1 MFKIALVAV
10 LLVNIYLLGTNIKP
24 NEWQLI
30 PTIIVNEVVSRIDKD
45 KYIKVI
51 DKNNN
56 KFQVRANNFYSN
68 QYVKEVVNNF
78 KSTIYKCIT
87 YSVYIIEMAF
97 VIILIF
103 FWFKGKHLNANNQ
116 LRGTFLIT
124 EKELKNGIKNHNRQ
138 FKDCKPYEVAGIP
151 YAANGKGKAYTPG
164 EQSHT
169 LIIGATGTGKT
180 KIIQHLVSQLQQRK
194 QKAIITDIKGDYIK
208 AFYNPARGDVILN
221 PLDVRGA
228 NWNFFSEADILNGFD
243 TIARTLIPD
252 AGKDPFWVNAARRIF
267 SEIAKLYWNENLSLV
282 EFTDKILKSNLS
294 YLEKILADTSAA
306 HLVDQKADRTVAC
319 VLMMLAVYLAPLR
332 LYTSNKDAFSI
343 TKWINDDNKNNFLF
357 ISTSA
362 ESKESLNPLVQI
374 QIDIAI
380 NALCSSKKKSF
391 KPIWFI
397 LDELQ
402 YFDRSLPNLK
412 DGLATARSF
421 GGCFVLGTQD
431 ISSLEKI
438 YGYEESRIIA
448 NNCRSKVFMNVD
460 DNYTAKWCSEV
471 LGEGELEE
479 WNEGLSYGS
488 HEMRDGVSVH
498 KNRTLRRVVLPS
510 EFSQLKTGQGFIK
523 IPGFQP
529 AKFNFADC
537 YFKDVSQGYIENKDL
552 IERFRQELVQT
563 QKKRKDIESLI
574 QTSVNNF
581 ELEYNSKSE
590 SINKQLDLPS
600 KTIEQLNINDIC

>member
-1 MFKIALVAV
+1 
-10 LLVNIYLLGTNIKP
+10 
-24 NEWQLI
+24 
-30 PTIIVNEVVSRIDKD
+30 
-45 KYIKVI
+45 
-51 DKNNN
+51 
-56 KFQVRANNFYSN
+56 
-68 QYVKEVVNNF
+68 
-78 KSTIYKCIT
+78 
-87 YSVYIIEMAF
+87 
-97 VIILIF
+97 
-103 FWFKGKHLNANNQ
+103 
-116 LRGTFLIT
+116 
-124 EKELKNGIKNHNRQ
+124 
-138 FKDCKPYEVAGIP
+138 
-151 YAANGKGKAYTPG
+151 
-164 EQSHT
+164 
-169 LIIGATGTGKT
+169 
-180 KIIQHLVSQLQQRK
+180 
-194 QKAIITDIKGDYIK
+194 
-208 AFYNPARGDVILN
+208 
-221 PLDVRGA
+221 
-228 NWNFFSEADILNGFD
+228 
-243 TIARTLIPD
+243 
-252 AGKDPFWVNAARRIF
+252 
-267 SEIAKLYWNENLSLV
+267 
-282 EFTDKILKSNLS
+282 
-294 YLEKILADTSAA
+294 
-306 HLVDQKADRTVAC
+306 
-319 VLMMLAVYLAPLR
+319 MMLAVYLSPLR
-332 LYTSNKDAFSI
+332 LYTSNKEPFSI

-362 ESKESLNPLVQI
+362 ESKESLNPLVQV
-374 QIDIAI
+374 QVDIAI
-380 NALCSSKKKSF
+380 NALYSSKKKNY
-391 KPIWFI
+391 KPVWFV

-537 YFKDVSQGYIENKDL
+537 YFKDISQGYVENKEL
-552 IERFRQELVQT
+552 IERFRQELAHT
-563 QKKRKDIESLI
+563 QKKRKDIEALI

-581 ELEYNSKSE
+581 EFEYNSKSE
-590 SINKQLDLPS
+590 SINKQLDLPT
-600 KTIEQLNINDIC
+600 KTIEQLEINDIC